1 MKELLKLIQEGLSNN
16 ATDNGDKKLGEM
28 GIVTLGAGYQL
39 LEKGK
44 SDWKNR

>member
-1 MKELLKLIQEGLSNN
+1 MSKEIGKAILKVLL
-16 ATDNGDKKLGEM
+16 